1 MPAGRPPSAHLLRA
15 LAAVAP
21 GSRVVDAAC
30 GEGRHL
36 EALALLGFD
45 VWAAAAGDPGPARR
59 QLAAAIQESDAQ
71 QRVVQAD
78 PDALGYP
85 DAWADWVVLADVARD
100 TLAGALAEV
109 GRVLRPGGWVWV
121 EVAPGEEGALADA
134 ARAVG
139 LVLAEPPAAEDGRIH
154 AIYRRPGDVG

>member
-1 MPAGRPPSAHLLRA
+1 MPAGRPPSAHLLRT
-15 LAAVAP
+15 LAAVVP

-30 GEGRHL
+30 GAGRHL
-36 EALALLGFD
+36 GPLALLGFD
-45 VWAAAAGDPGPARR
+45 VWAATAGDPAPARR
-59 QLAAAIQESDAQ
+59 QLAAALGPDAEP
-71 QRVVQAD
+71 RVTHAA

-100 TLAGALAEV
+100 TLAGALAEA

-121 EVAPGEEGALADA
+121 EVAAGEEGALSGA
-134 ARAVG
+134 ARAAG
-139 LVLAEPPAAEDGRIH
+139 LALAEPPAAEDGRVH